1 MVNREIFRKYD
12 IRGVVGKDLTEETV
26 SLIAL
31 SLGAF
36 LKKNLKKDSLTV
48 LLGGDARESTPDFK
62 KIFTESLNKMGI
74 NVLDCGLVPTPVV
87 YFGANILD
95 VDGACQITASHNPP
109 EYNGFKPLI
118 GKDSL
123 MAEQIQELLK
133 IIESE
138 EYKGFMVD
146 GFVPEN
152 KKLDLMKDYKD
163 FFLKNFPSDLGKGLK
178 VVIDAGNGIAGV
190 IAPDIFKSL
199 GCEVIEL
206 YCEVDPAFPNHHP
219 DPTVEENMRDLKAKV
234 VELRADLGIA
244 FDGDGDRIGVVDDKG
259 EIIWGDM
266 LLTIFALSIL
276 KEKKGGTFIGEVKC
290 SQVFYSEVGKAGGK
304 AIMYKTGHSLIK
316 KKMKEVK
323 AVLAGEMSGHMFFA
337 DRYFGFDDAIYA
349 GVRLV
354 EIIKKEGKKLSE
366 IFDALP
372 KTVSSPE
379 IKVDCP
385 DSKKFKV
392 IENIQKALL
401 EKQIEIEGLEKVI
414 TVDGVRMEFVNG
426 WGLIRAS
433 NTQPVLVLRFEG
445 YTKKDLEEIK
455 EKTIALLNTFLPQT

>member
-12 IRGVVGKDLTEETV
+12 IRGVVGKDLTDETV
-26 SLIAL
+26 SLIAYAFGTFL
-31 SLGAF
+31 RKSL
-36 LKKNLKKDSLTV
+36 NKDNLTV
-48 LLGGDARESTPDFK
+48 LLGGDARESTPEFK
-62 KIFTESLNKMGI
+62 KIFTECLNKLGI
-74 NVLDCGLVPTPVV
+74 NVLDCGLVPTPIV
-87 YFGANILD
+87 YFGANTLD

-123 MAEQIQELLK
+123 MADEIQELLK
-133 IIESE
+133 IIESG
-138 EYKGFMVD
+138 EYKNY
-146 GFVPEN
+146 FVKDFKPEN
-152 KKLDLMKDYKD
+152 REVNLIEDYKK
-163 FFLKNFPSDLGKGLK
+163 FFAQNFPSDLGKGLK
-178 VVIDAGNGIAGV
+178 VVLDAGNGIAGIV
-190 IAPDIFKSL
+190 APDIFRGI

-206 YCEVDPAFPNHHP
+206 YCDVDPSFPNHHP
-219 DPTVEENMRDLKAKV
+219 DPTVEKNMQDLIKKV
-234 VELRADLGIA
+234 KEAGADLGIA

-266 LLTIFALSIL
+266 LLTIFAISIL
-276 KEKKGGTFIGEVKC
+276 KEKREGVFIGEVKC
-290 SQVFYSEVGKAGGK
+290 SQVFYSEVEKAGGK
-304 AIMYKTGHSLIK
+304 AVMYKTGHSLIK
-316 KKMKEVK
+316 KKMKELN

-337 DRYFGFDDAIYA
+337 DRYFGYDDAIYA

-354 EIIKKEGKKLSE
+354 EILKKENKPLSD
-366 IFDALP
+366 IFSSLP

-392 IENIQKALL
+392 IEKIQNALSNN
-401 EKQIEIEGLEKVI
+401 KIEIEGLEKVI

-445 YTKKDLEEIK
+445 YTKQDLEEIK
-455 EKTIALLNTFLPQT
+455 EKTIALLNTFLPQV

>member
-12 IRGVVGKDLTEETV
+12 IRGVVGKDLTDETV
-26 SLIAL
+26 SLIAYAF
-31 SLGAF
+31 GTF
-36 LKKNLKKDSLTV
+36 LKKRLDKGCLTV
-48 LLGGDARESTPDFK
+48 LLGGDARESTPEFK
-62 KIFTESLNKMGI
+62 KIFTECLNKLGI
-74 NVLDCGLVPTPVV
+74 NVLDCGLVPTPIV
-87 YFGANILD
+87 YFGANNLE

-123 MAEQIQELLK
+123 MAEEIQELLN
-133 IIESE
+133 IIESG
-138 EYKGFMVD
+138 EYKNYFGKDFK
-146 GFVPEN
+146 PEN
-152 KKLDLMKDYKD
+152 KQIDLIEDYKR
-163 FFLKNFPSDLGKGLK
+163 FFAQNFPSDLGKGLK
-178 VVIDAGNGIAGV
+178 VVLDAGNGIAGIV
-190 IAPDIFKSL
+190 APDIFRGI
-199 GCEVIEL
+199 GCEVVEL
-206 YCEVDPAFPNHHP
+206 YCDVDPSFPNHHP
-219 DPTVEENMRDLKAKV
+219 DPTVEKNMQDLIKKV
-234 VELRADLGIA
+234 KEAGADLGIA

-276 KEKKGGTFIGEVKC
+276 KERKDGIFIGEVKC
-290 SQVFYSEVGKAGGK
+290 SQVFYSEVAKAGGK
-304 AIMYKTGHSLIK
+304 AVMYKTGHSLIK
-316 KKMKEVK
+316 KKMKELN
-323 AVLAGEMSGHMFFA
+323 AVFAGEMSGHMFFA
-337 DRYFGFDDAIYA
+337 DRYFGYDDAIYA

-354 EIIKKEGKKLSE
+354 EILKKESKALSD
-366 IFDALP
+366 IFSSLP

-392 IENIQKALL
+392 IDSIQNALL
-401 EKQIEIEGLEKVI
+401 NKNIEIEGLEKVI

-445 YTKKDLEEIK
+445 YTKQDLEEIK
-455 EKTIALLNTFLPQT
+455 EKTIALLNTFLPQV